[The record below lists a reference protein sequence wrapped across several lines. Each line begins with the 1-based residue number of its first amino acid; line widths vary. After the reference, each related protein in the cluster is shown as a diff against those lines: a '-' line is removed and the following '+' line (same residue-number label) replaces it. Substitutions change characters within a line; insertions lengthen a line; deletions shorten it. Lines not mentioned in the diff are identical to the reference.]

1 MTETWADSSKN
12 NLSLANELTQLIMT
26 SLGWDKPPPD
36 VVEKAAAA
44 NIEPWK
50 VPVSFP
56 SRLVSGTGREALG
69 IEDGLDSFYLELPR
83 VTVAP
88 VH

>member
-1 MTETWADSSKN
+1 MAQIWSDSSKN
-12 NLSLANELTQLIMT
+12 HLDLANEITQLCMVA
-26 SLGWDKPPPD
+26 LGWDKMPPVDTTKELD
-36 VVEKAAAA
+36 VA
-44 NIEPWK
+44 
-50 VPVSFP
+50 FP

-83 VTVAP
+83 TTVAL